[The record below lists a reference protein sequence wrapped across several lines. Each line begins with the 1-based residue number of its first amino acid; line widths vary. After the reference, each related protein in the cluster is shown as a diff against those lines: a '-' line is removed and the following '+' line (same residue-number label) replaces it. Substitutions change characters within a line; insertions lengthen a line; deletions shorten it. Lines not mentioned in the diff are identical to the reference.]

1 MCPEARSS
9 DPLCDPRHGCST
21 GRGSRR
27 CAGRRGSGTQTLRR
41 HNCQLFGA
49 SSTGVDPFRD
59 PGESATAIEIGT
71 DRRCD
76 DDGPSVAARRGHD
89 AVGQLDGIRVGHCI
103 ASVCTVSE
111 GTASVG
117 TDADGASEGRVA
129 SGCATAATCGT
140 IDVSSAF
147 RRGRGLPAAGDS
159 TAGASAADGN
169 TADVSTLVARDA
181 AAAEGRCIGAASPG
195 TQAFVTRAAAVAAGG
210 THGGI
215 GH

>member
-1 MCPEARSS
+1 M
-9 DPLCDPRHGCST
+9 
-21 GRGSRR
+21 
-27 CAGRRGSGTQTLRR
+27 
-41 HNCQLFGA
+41 
-49 SSTGVDPFRD
+49 
-59 PGESATAIEIGT
+59 
-71 DRRCD
+71 
-76 DDGPSVAARRGHD
+76 
-89 AVGQLDGIRVGHCI
+89 GQLDGIRGAAAVAVITECDAAVGDCI

-129 SGCATAATCGT
+129 SGCATAATCDT

-169 TADVSTLVARDA
+169 TADVSTLVARGA

-195 TQAFVTRAAAVAAGG
+195 TPAFVTRAAAVASGG
-210 THGGI
+210 ARGGI